1 MINIFKS
8 ITGIFVENTYFLV
21 NTEEKWGVIVDPG
34 QDAYQ
39 HLKKLNMSKA
49 LWKAVFLTHA
59 HPDHLLGLQ
68 KVVNKL
74 KVPVYLHK
82 NDLFLYDQFK
92 DEAAKFGYK
101 KKKLSPPDFFW
112 KDGDKISIGTTKFK
126 IIHTPGH
133 TPGSVCINW
142 ENKLITGDTLMYR
155 VLSKTE
161 SFGSLK
167 ENRKSI
173 KEKLFVLPDDTVI
186 YPGHQ
191 KISTIGDEKANNLEV
206 YIK

>member
-34 QDAYQ
+34 QDAYR

-49 LWKAVFLTHA
+49 SWKAVFLTHA

-112 KDGDKISIGTTKFK
+112 KDGDDDNFVASLRSNSMLPGLDFLVDKFDNL
-126 IIHTPGH
+126 
-133 TPGSVCINW
+133 VVINVHHVVVV
-142 ENKLITGDTLMYR
+142 IVSR
-155 VLSKTE
+155 Q
-161 SFGSLK
+161 LK
-167 ENRKSI
+167 
-173 KEKLFVLPDDTVI
+173 
-186 YPGHQ
+186 Y
-191 KISTIGDEKANNLEV
+191 
-206 YIK
+206 

>member
-1 MINIFKS
+1 M
-8 ITGIFVENTYFLV
+8 
-21 NTEEKWGVIVDPG
+21 
-34 QDAYQ
+34 
-39 HLKKLNMSKA
+39 
-49 LWKAVFLTHA
+49 
-59 HPDHLLGLQ
+59 
-68 KVVNKL
+68 
-74 KVPVYLHK
+74 
-82 NDLFLYDQFK
+82 
-92 DEAAKFGYK
+92 
-101 KKKLSPPDFFW
+101 PPDFFW

-142 ENKLITGDTLMYR
+142 GNSLITGDTLMYR

-161 SFGSLK
+161 NFGSLK

-191 KISTIGDEKANNLEV
+191 KTSTIGDEKANNLEV
-206 YIK
+206 YKK